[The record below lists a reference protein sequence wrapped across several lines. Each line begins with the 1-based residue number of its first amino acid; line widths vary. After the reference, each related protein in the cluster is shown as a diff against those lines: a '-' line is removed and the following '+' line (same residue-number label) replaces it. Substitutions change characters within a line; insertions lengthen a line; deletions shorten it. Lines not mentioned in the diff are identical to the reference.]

1 MHSPVEMVALNDLEN
16 AAKLI
21 AAFVA
26 PLKPTDEFTPS
37 TA

>member
-1 MHSPVEMVALNDLEN
+1 MVALSDLEN

-26 PLKPTDEFTPS
+26 SLKPTDEFTPS
-37 TA
+37 AA